1 MTTSKPLIALSLPT
15 LGCFE
20 TNLAHLIAHL
30 NATAPDAIVVAPE
43 VCLTDFAYDRFEA
56 AAAFTPI
63 ALEALLGCVGERLLI
78 FTAITHENGKFY
90 NTAYALSG
98 GTIVHTQ
105 SKAHLFTLGGEGEY
119 FTAGSQEN
127 IVSFLFEG
135 IQIGILICFEMRFL
149 SLWERL
155 KGCDLIVIP
164 AQWGTLRAH
173 HFQTLSEA
181 LAIMNQCYVIACDA
195 CNDHNSGKSGIITP
209 FGERN
214 LLLEGVYEPKVIK
227 AMRRY
232 LPVGIHP

>member
-1 MTTSKPLIALSLPT
+1 LTTSKPLIALSLPT
-15 LGCFE
+15 LGCFD

-30 NATAPDAIVVAPE
+30 NATPPDAIVVAPE
-43 VCLTDFAYDRFEA
+43 VCLTDFAYDRFGA
-56 AAAFTPI
+56 AADFTPI
-63 ALEALLGCVGERLLI
+63 ALEALLGCVGERLLV

-98 GTIVHTQ
+98 GKILHTQ
-105 SKAHLFTLGGEGEY
+105 SKAHVFTLGGEGEY

-127 IVSFLFEG
+127 IVSFIFEG
-135 IQIGILICFEMRFL
+135 IQIGILICFEVRFL
-149 SLWERL
+149 SLWEQLR
-155 KGCDLIVIP
+155 GCDLIVIP
-164 AQWGTLRAH
+164 AQWGKLRAE
-173 HFQTLSEA
+173 HFYTLSGA

-195 CNDHNSGKSGIITP
+195 HNDHNSGKSGIITP

-214 LLLEGVYEPKVIK
+214 LLLEGIYESKVIK